1 MTLQLFASHADIHG
15 QYSPRTP
22 AGGVPTFYEPQV
34 APMYVPYSG
43 TYSFY
48 GGGLTVGHTAPQT
61 GIGAVDPQAL
71 SAGPHMV
78 GYYLPVRPLG
88 GGMMSLGQFGYPHY
102 GAGASY
108 VPASW
113 QQHQPYQLYQHHT
126 GGPSD
131 VYYSPLDASESRHSV
146 GLLSSL
152 SDREEKDASIDY
164 SSLVRYTISPSLKRR
179 KRSRT
184 QMLPGNQ
191 KELYPCPHCNKTF
204 LKPYNLKSH
213 MKTHSDDK
221 PFKCSLCGKRFARS
235 HDRKR
240 HESLHAG
247 EKNFKCEGFLK
258 DGVTSWGCGKKFAR
272 ADALARHFRTET
284 GWLCIK
290 PLMDEAK
297 ESEKKEALGPLA
309 MHPPLVTSQL
319 RPPYPKSGLDEKH
332 LPDPFLSRKMIN
344 PS

>member
-1 MTLQLFASHADIHG
+1 
-15 QYSPRTP
+15 
-22 AGGVPTFYEPQV
+22 
-34 APMYVPYSG
+34 
-43 TYSFY
+43 
-48 GGGLTVGHTAPQT
+48 
-61 GIGAVDPQAL
+61 
-71 SAGPHMV
+71 
-78 GYYLPVRPLG
+78 
-88 GGMMSLGQFGYPHY
+88 MSLGQFGYQYHNA

-113 QQHQPYQLYQHHT
+113 QQQQQQQQRQYHPFQHHT
-126 GGPSD
+126 GSQPD
-131 VYYSPLDASESRHSV
+131 LYYSPPDASESRRSI
-146 GLLSSL
+146 GLLSSS
-152 SDREEKDASIDY
+152 SDKEDKDVSIDY

-184 QMLPGNQ
+184 QLPEKQ

-213 MKTHSDDK
+213 MKTHSNDK

-247 EKNFKCEGFLK
+247 EKNFKCEGLLK
-258 DGVTSWGCGKKFAR
+258 DGITSWGCGKKFAR
-272 ADALARHFRTET
+272 ADALARHFRTEI

-297 ESEKKEALGPLA
+297 ESEKKEALEQLA
-309 MHPPLVTSQL
+309 MHPPIMTSQL
-319 RPPYPKSGLDEKH
+319 PPPYVRSGLDEKH
-332 LPDPFLSRKMIN
+332 LQDSLLSRRMTN
-344 PS
+344 FG